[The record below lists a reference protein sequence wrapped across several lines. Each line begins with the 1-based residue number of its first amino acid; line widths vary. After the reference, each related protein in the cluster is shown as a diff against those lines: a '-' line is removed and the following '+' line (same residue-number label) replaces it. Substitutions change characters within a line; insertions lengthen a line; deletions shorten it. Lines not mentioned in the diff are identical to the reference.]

1 MRLLMA
7 NEPRAYRE
15 VIAEA
20 VRELRPGVEVRTVE
34 PGALDEAI
42 SEFQPDMV
50 ICSKA
55 TEAVR
60 EGVLTWLE
68 LYPEFSA
75 NSVASVNGETA
86 TFGEIQL
93 PDILSVIDR
102 TERILHKN

>member
-1 MRLLMA
+1 MA

-20 VRELRPGVEVRTVE
+20 VRELRPGVEVRTTE
-34 PGALDEAI
+34 PDALDDAV
-42 SEFQPDMV
+42 SDFGPDVV

-60 EGVLTWLE
+60 ERATTWLE
-68 LYPEFSA
+68 LYPEFGA
-75 NSVASVNGETA
+75 RSVASVDGETVA
-86 TFGEIQL
+86 FEEIQL
-93 PDILSVIDR
+93 SDILSVIDR